1 MSTVVPARKG
11 EMQRQGIVLLAGI
24 VGLMWVLEII
34 NSIDSYQLDREGGIH
49 PRDLGRV
56 WEIFT
61 SPFLHGSYGH
71 LIANTIPF
79 VFMGL
84 IIALRGAA
92 RLALVSAIVIV
103 IGGLGTWLISPSGSV
118 TVGASGVVFGYAG
131 YLLTRGLFNRSAL
144 EIVTGGLVG
153 AIWGGALLTSLVPHS
168 GISWQG
174 HLSGGI
180 AGIIAAWLLADRP
193 SAAKRSAGP
202 SSALDRALAK

>member
-1 MSTVVPARKG
+1 MYGAG
-11 EMQRQGIVLLAGI
+11 EAQV
-24 VGLMWVLEII
+24 
-34 NSIDSYQLDREGGIH
+34 
-49 PRDLGRV
+49 
-56 WEIFT
+56 
-61 SPFLHGSYGH
+61 
-71 LIANTIPF
+71 
-79 VFMGL
+79 
-84 IIALRGAA
+84 IALRGAA
-92 RLALVSAIVIV
+92 RVALVTLVVIV

>member
-1 MSTVVPARKG
+1 MNTVVPARKG

-34 NSIDSYQLDREGGIH
+34 NSIDSYKLDFEGGIH

-56 WEIFT
+56 WEILT